1 MFSKLRKRFT
11 LSNVLMTFALVFAMT
26 GGAYAA
32 GKYVITSTKQISPK
46 VLKSLVGKAGAA
58 GKEGAPGKEGPAGK
72 EGASGKEGTPGK
84 EGTAGKEG
92 PAGKEGVAGKEGTP
106 GKEGPAGKS
115 GTTGFTKTL
124 PPGETE
130 TGTWTAIVQGRTEA
144 NLRSPI
150 SFAIPLKEAIP
161 SNYYVV
167 PLDCT
172 NPIEVPVAEQVGC
185 ESQKKASEQAC
196 FGTVEIPKAGAGDFC
211 VYQGVIHEPEE
222 NTVAFEIPG
231 IVSPGATR
239 IAAQGAGTTGAVL
252 QVLYQGPAETAYMD
266 GTWAVTA
273 P

>member
-72 EGASGKEGTPGK
+72 EGASGKEGAPGK

-92 PAGKEGVAGKEGTP
+92 LAGKEGKEGAAGKEGTP
-106 GKEGPAGKS
+106 GKEGPAGKN

-124 PPGETE
+124 PSGETE
-130 TGTWTAIVQGRTEA
+130 TGSWSFGVEGPAEE
-144 NLRSPI
+144 NSPISI
-150 SFAIPLKEAIP
+150 SFAIPLKQGISAA
-161 SNYYVV
+161 NTYVV

-172 NPIEVPVAEQVGC
+172 ELPVSQQAPC
-185 ESQKKASEQAC
+185 ENVKKRSEQAC
-196 FGTVEIPKAGAGDFC
+196 VGTAEVPKAGAGDLC
-211 VYQGVIHEPEE
+211 VYQGRVHEPEE
-222 NTVAFEIPG
+222 TQTFEIAD
-231 IVSPGATR
+231 IVTPFGNESY
-239 IAAQGAGTTGAVL
+239 GTGTAGAVL
-252 QVLYQGPAETAYMD
+252 QGNYQGPAEKVAFMY